1 MNAPEPKGLHR
12 LFLRFRYSVKVFLD
26 RVPPHR
32 HATVYPDDTFIV
44 SYPKS
49 GNTWMR
55 FLVGNLV
62 YPDNPVTLADVEQRL
77 GDVDL
82 ASDSKLRGIPRPR
95 YLKSHQL
102 FHPEYS
108 QVIYIVRDPRDVAV
122 SYYYH
127 LLKANKLTPGFD
139 VNSFVP
145 NFIAEQLYL
154 NFAPWADHVTSWLAL
169 GPTRR
174 KFLFLRYEDL
184 LENTLREVF
193 KVAAFLNIAPNK
205 ERLERAVEL
214 STADRMRKL
223 EKEQWKQWGVTKRGR
238 TDIPFIRAAK
248 TNQWVEALSPESVA
262 AIESAWGP
270 VMQLLGYKLA
280 NDPKRLAA
288 TSESWAAWEAL
299 ASALPPYQG
308 PQESALRLN
317 EVV

>member
-1 MNAPEPKGLHR
+1 MNAPEPKGFR
-12 LFLRFRYSVKVFLD
+12 KLFLRFRYSVKVFLD

-62 YPDNPVTLADVEQRL
+62 YPDNPLTLADVEQRL

-82 ASDSKLRGIPRPR
+82 ASDGKLCRIPRPR

-102 FHPEYS
+102 FHPEYQ

-122 SYYYH
+122 SYYFH
-127 LLKANKLTPGFD
+127 LLKANKLAPGLD

-145 NFIAEQLYL
+145 YFIAEQLYL
-154 NFAPWADHVTSWLAL
+154 NFAPWADHVTSWLAI

-184 LENTLREVF
+184 LENTLREVS
-193 KVAAFLNIAPNK
+193 KVASFLNIDAEK
-205 ERLERAVEL
+205 ESLERAVEL
-214 STADRMRKL
+214 SNADRMRKL

-248 TNQWVEALSPESVA
+248 TGQWREALSPASVA
-262 AIESAWGP
+262 AIEGAWGP
-270 VMQLLGYKLA
+270 IMRLLGYKLA
-280 NDPKRLAA
+280 NDPKRLAS
-288 TSESWAAWEAL
+288 TSDTWAAWEAL
-299 ASALPPYQG
+299 ASALPAHQRS
-308 PQESALRLN
+308 QESALKLN
-317 EVV
+317 EVI

>member
-1 MNAPEPKGLHR
+1 MNASEPEGIRKW
-12 LFLRFRYSVKVFLD
+12 FLRFRYSGKVFLD

-32 HATVYPDDTFIV
+32 HATVFPDDTFMV

-82 ASDSKLRGIPRPR
+82 APDSKLRRIPRPR

-102 FHPEYS
+102 FHPEYQ

-122 SYYYH
+122 SYYFH
-127 LLKANKLTPGFD
+127 LLKANKLAPGLD

-145 NFIAEQLYL
+145 YFIAEQLYL
-154 NFAPWADHVTSWLAL
+154 NFAPWADHVASWLAI

-174 KFLFLRYEDL
+174 KFLLLRYEDL
-184 LENTLREVF
+184 LENTFREVR
-193 KVAAFLNIAPNK
+193 KVAAFLNIAADK
-205 ERLERAVEL
+205 QKLERAVEL

-223 EKEQWKQWGVTKRGR
+223 EKEQWKEWGVTKRGR

-248 TNQWVEALSPESVA
+248 TGQWAEALSPESVA

-270 VMQLLGYKLA
+270 VMCLLGYKLA

-288 TSESWAAWEAL
+288 TSETWAAWDAL
-299 ASALPPYQG
+299 ASALPPY
-308 PQESALRLN
+308 PRPPESALRLN
-317 EVV
+317 EVI